1 MSARHVSRCRGAGR
15 CRPRTASRVVK
26 PYARNFKSTNPAA
39 YLPIYPPFRLPKRG
53 EKPPTPTSAA
63 ILRHASAFLDD
74 ALSNPDLRR
83 ASSPPRGRRFPSSS
97 SSSSASAE
105 AAAAPLLQALSLL
118 SQALDSGDRGGGG
131 GGGAATPSRP
141 SPAAL
146 RAAEKLLLSLPAA
159 TPLSALLLALAAASR
174 RRPAAAAAALL
185 DLFALDPALAR
196 HEVAPAL
203 FEDLFVPHLLP
214 ITRRFADQ
222 RARILSSPS
231 AAAGRSAGAEEDE
244 GRSAAMAAAAVLSRM
259 SGEQAAE
266 LKDLERGYEEVL
278 DANSRVYAQCLKKIL
293 ESGDQPSDTQ
303 GPPELIWTRIS
314 GETKEIKEAIVEVVD
329 DDDGDDDDDDKEEVG
344 EEMRSEIGLRN
355 GRYNPIWA
363 EADQS
368 IESFSR
374 QTTGKLRNVAK
385 YPSLYPQ
392 RVSPHLLFREPS
404 NGDNYSAN
412 LRSQRSLAKSPPLY
426 PHLFARQTSN
436 ADRSSEANFVSHRS
450 PSVSFDENYSEDSSE
465 IEADMEERNTPT
477 ALLQNKRI
485 HFQIK
490 MQGFAEPACPP
501 SPPMVDSDKIL
512 ASGRQT
518 PPKDFVCPI
527 TSQLFNDPVTLETGQ
542 TYERKAILEWLERGN
557 STCPITRQ
565 QLHSTQLPKTNYVL
579 KRLIAS
585 WQDQHPYSTP
595 ARMETPPPKSASDT
609 NQLGHAPSPTSV
621 ISQASFDRRSGDLS
635 LALSRLCTSEDLSE
649 SEMAVLQIEW
659 LLREASGEAR
669 VLTAL
674 SKPAVVNGFVEILFN
689 SVNPQVLRVAVF
701 LLSELASKDKLVV
714 QTLTRVD
721 SDVDCMVA
729 LFKKGLIEAV
739 VLIYLLS
746 PSLERLIEMDMAEA
760 LLMAIKKREDDQF
773 QMCVKPKTA
782 SVFLLGQILRE
793 DHKNASLIVSSMI
806 SERVIESVIAS
817 LESELV
823 EERTAAVGIL
833 LRGME
838 EDGHCRNVIAE
849 KVVLVPVLESFLV
862 VSDVEQFEIVQ
873 FLYELVKLSRRSCIE
888 RLLRIIKDGGAF
900 SMMHTLLVYLQ
911 TALQEQLPIIA
922 GLLLQLDLL
931 VEPRKMSIY
940 REEAI
945 DALISCLKCDFPR
958 IQLLAAET
966 ILALQGRFSASGRS
980 LARAFLLKHA
990 RMNKRYRALM
1000 RAEQMG
1006 NALEDSEDNLE
1017 EEKAANEWERKIAYS
1032 LASHEFGLL
1041 FEALAEGLKSR
1052 DLELFS
1058 ACLISATW
1066 LIHMLSFLPDTGVRG
1081 AARVCLLR
1089 QFISILKSAR
1099 HTDERVFAMLALRNF
1114 MHDPEGMHD
1123 VTLHIKDVVK
1133 TLRELKKSSVLAYD
1147 MLKLLSDGQESS
1159 VDMWSHKELV
1169 QVDCATNGE
1178 VLSIIYHKHL
1188 IFSGH
1193 SDGTIKVWEGS
1204 DRLLHPVNEFREHSK
1219 AVTSLAISNSGERL
1233 YSGSLDKFIRVWAI
1247 RDRDLHCVEVHDTKE
1262 QVHNLIVSNTIACF
1276 TPQGAGVKLLPWNGN
1291 SKLLNPN
1298 KHVRSLVQVQGK
1310 LYCGCNDSSIQE
1322 IDLASGTL
1330 ATVQS
1335 GNKRLLGKASPIYA
1349 VQVHDGLLY
1358 SGSTSADGGAV
1369 KIWSTSNYNLVGSIP
1384 SMMEV
1389 RSMVISA
1396 ELIYLGSKVGVVEIW
1411 SKEKLTKIGALQIG
1425 TNSRV
1430 QCMALDADGEVL
1442 VVGTSDGKIQAW
1454 GFA

>member
-1 MSARHVSRCRGAGR
+1 M
-15 CRPRTASRVVK
+15 TA
-26 PYARNFKSTNPAA
+26 PH
-39 YLPIYPPFRLPKRG
+39 
-53 EKPPTPTSAA
+53 PTSAA

-74 ALSNPDLRR
+74 ALSNPDLRHR
-83 ASSPPRGRRFPSSS
+83 ILSAGRRIPSSS

-203 FEDLFVPHLLP
+203 FEDLFVPTSSHNPPLRGPAGPHPLIP
-214 ITRRFADQ
+214 RR
-222 RARILSSPS
+222 RRRTIGGGGG
-231 AAAGRSAGAEEDE
+231 GRGEVGGNGGSGGAVEDE
-244 GRSAAMAAAAVLSRM
+244 WGAGGRIEGSRK
-259 SGEQAAE
+259 G
-266 LKDLERGYEEVL
+266 
-278 DANSRVYAQCLKKIL
+278 
-293 ESGDQPSDTQ
+293 

-314 GETKEIKEAIVEVVD
+314 GETKEIKEAIVEVGD
-329 DDDGDDDDDDKEEVG
+329 DDDGDDDDDDKEE
-344 EEMRSEIGLRN
+344 
-355 GRYNPIWA
+355 PIWA

-392 RVSPHLLFREPS
+392 RVSPHLLFRQPS

-426 PHLFARQTSN
+426 AHLFARQTSN
-436 ADRSSEANFVSHRS
+436 ADRSSEANFVSDHS

-490 MQGFAEPACPP
+490 MQGPP

-649 SEMAVLQIEW
+649 SEMAVLQIER

-729 LFKKGLIEAV
+729 LFKKG
-739 VLIYLLS
+739 
-746 PSLERLIEMDMAEA
+746 
-760 LLMAIKKREDDQF
+760 
-773 QMCVKPKTA
+773 
-782 SVFLLGQILRE
+782 
-793 DHKNASLIVSSMI
+793 
-806 SERVIESVIAS
+806 
-817 LESELV
+817 
-823 EERTAAVGIL
+823 
-833 LRGME
+833 
-838 EDGHCRNVIAE
+838 
-849 KVVLVPVLESFLV
+849 
-862 VSDVEQFEIVQ
+862 
-873 FLYELVKLSRRSCIE
+873 
-888 RLLRIIKDGGAF
+888 
-900 SMMHTLLVYLQ
+900 
-911 TALQEQLPIIA
+911 
-922 GLLLQLDLL
+922 
-931 VEPRKMSIY
+931 
-940 REEAI
+940 
-945 DALISCLKCDFPR
+945 
-958 IQLLAAET
+958 
-966 ILALQGRFSASGRS
+966 
-980 LARAFLLKHA
+980 
-990 RMNKRYRALM
+990 
-1000 RAEQMG
+1000 
-1006 NALEDSEDNLE
+1006 
-1017 EEKAANEWERKIAYS
+1017 
-1032 LASHEFGLL
+1032 
-1041 FEALAEGLKSR
+1041 
-1052 DLELFS
+1052 
-1058 ACLISATW
+1058 
-1066 LIHMLSFLPDTGVRG
+1066 
-1081 AARVCLLR
+1081 
-1089 QFISILKSAR
+1089 
-1099 HTDERVFAMLALRNF
+1099 
-1114 MHDPEGMHD
+1114 
-1123 VTLHIKDVVK
+1123 
-1133 TLRELKKSSVLAYD
+1133 
-1147 MLKLLSDGQESS
+1147 
-1159 VDMWSHKELV
+1159 
-1169 QVDCATNGE
+1169 
-1178 VLSIIYHKHL
+1178 
-1188 IFSGH
+1188 
-1193 SDGTIKVWEGS
+1193 
-1204 DRLLHPVNEFREHSK
+1204 
-1219 AVTSLAISNSGERL
+1219 
-1233 YSGSLDKFIRVWAI
+1233 
-1247 RDRDLHCVEVHDTKE
+1247 
-1262 QVHNLIVSNTIACF
+1262 
-1276 TPQGAGVKLLPWNGN
+1276 
-1291 SKLLNPN
+1291 
-1298 KHVRSLVQVQGK
+1298 
-1310 LYCGCNDSSIQE
+1310 
-1322 IDLASGTL
+1322 
-1330 ATVQS
+1330 
-1335 GNKRLLGKASPIYA
+1335 
-1349 VQVHDGLLY
+1349 
-1358 SGSTSADGGAV
+1358 
-1369 KIWSTSNYNLVGSIP
+1369 
-1384 SMMEV
+1384 
-1389 RSMVISA
+1389 
-1396 ELIYLGSKVGVVEIW
+1396 
-1411 SKEKLTKIGALQIG
+1411 
-1425 TNSRV
+1425 
-1430 QCMALDADGEVL
+1430 
-1442 VVGTSDGKIQAW
+1442 
-1454 GFA
+1454 

>member
-1 MSARHVSRCRGAGR
+1 
-15 CRPRTASRVVK
+15 
-26 PYARNFKSTNPAA
+26 
-39 YLPIYPPFRLPKRG
+39 
-53 EKPPTPTSAA
+53 
-63 ILRHASAFLDD
+63 
-74 ALSNPDLRR
+74 
-83 ASSPPRGRRFPSSS
+83 
-97 SSSSASAE
+97 
-105 AAAAPLLQALSLL
+105 
-118 SQALDSGDRGGGG
+118 
-131 GGGAATPSRP
+131 
-141 SPAAL
+141 
-146 RAAEKLLLSLPAA
+146 
-159 TPLSALLLALAAASR
+159 
-174 RRPAAAAAALL
+174 
-185 DLFALDPALAR
+185 
-196 HEVAPAL
+196 
-203 FEDLFVPHLLP
+203 
-214 ITRRFADQ
+214 
-222 RARILSSPS
+222 
-231 AAAGRSAGAEEDE
+231 
-244 GRSAAMAAAAVLSRM
+244 
-259 SGEQAAE
+259 
-266 LKDLERGYEEVL
+266 
-278 DANSRVYAQCLKKIL
+278 
-293 ESGDQPSDTQ
+293 
-303 GPPELIWTRIS
+303 
-314 GETKEIKEAIVEVVD
+314 
-329 DDDGDDDDDDKEEVG
+329 
-344 EEMRSEIGLRN
+344 
-355 GRYNPIWA
+355 
-363 EADQS
+363 
-368 IESFSR
+368 
-374 QTTGKLRNVAK
+374 
-385 YPSLYPQ
+385 
-392 RVSPHLLFREPS
+392 
-404 NGDNYSAN
+404 
-412 LRSQRSLAKSPPLY
+412 
-426 PHLFARQTSN
+426 
-436 ADRSSEANFVSHRS
+436 
-450 PSVSFDENYSEDSSE
+450 
-465 IEADMEERNTPT
+465 
-477 ALLQNKRI
+477 
-485 HFQIK
+485 
-490 MQGFAEPACPP
+490 
-501 SPPMVDSDKIL
+501 
-512 ASGRQT
+512 
-518 PPKDFVCPI
+518 
-527 TSQLFNDPVTLETGQ
+527 
-542 TYERKAILEWLERGN
+542 
-557 STCPITRQ
+557 
-565 QLHSTQLPKTNYVL
+565 
-579 KRLIAS
+579 
-585 WQDQHPYSTP
+585 
-595 ARMETPPPKSASDT
+595 
-609 NQLGHAPSPTSV
+609 
-621 ISQASFDRRSGDLS
+621 
-635 LALSRLCTSEDLSE
+635 
-649 SEMAVLQIEW
+649 
-659 LLREASGEAR
+659 
-669 VLTAL
+669 
-674 SKPAVVNGFVEILFN
+674 
-689 SVNPQVLRVAVF
+689 
-701 LLSELASKDKLVV
+701 
-714 QTLTRVD
+714 
-721 SDVDCMVA
+721 
-729 LFKKGLIEAV
+729 
-739 VLIYLLS
+739 
-746 PSLERLIEMDMAEA
+746 MDMAEA
-760 LLMAIKKREDDQF
+760 LLMAIKREKMISF
-773 QMCVKPKTA
+773 KCV
-782 SVFLLGQILRE
+782 E

-849 KVVLVPVLESFLV
+849 KAMLVPVLESFLV

-888 RLLRIIKDGGAF
+888 RLLRIIKDDGSSGAVA
-900 SMMHTLLVYLQ
+900 HYW
-911 TALQEQLPIIA
+911 

-1430 QCMALDADGEVL
+1430 QCMALDADGEIL
-1442 VVGTSDGKIQAW
+1442 VVEHPMEKSRLGDLLE
-1454 GFA
+1454 